1 MKPVVVYKKAQA
13 EWSKEELINK
23 FKSQDMN
30 GDGKLSKN
38 EIKKVFKDLGSSS
51 GFYRA
56 NRAMHRADSDH
67 NGYVDIN
74 DRKELEDLVEYAYQI
89 GYKVKAY

>member
-1 MKPVVVYKKAQA
+1 MKPFVVHCR
-13 EWSKEELINK
+13 SKEELRSK

-74 DRKELEDLVEYAYQI
+74 DDKELEGLVQYAYQR
-89 GYKVKAY
+89 GYKV